1 MLKLKLQYFG
11 HLTRRTDSFEKT
23 LMLRKIEGGR
33 RRGQQRIRWLDGI
46 TVSMDMSLS
55 KLWEL
60 VMDREAWGA
69 AVHGV
74 AKSWTRMSDST
85 ELTGINALWP
95 RALQSLF
102 GVKTMGTSWKSVNL
116 RTLEGVGR
124 AELEAKKTFC
134 PVLESNIQNA
144 PPRSTSTLTPR
155 SGWVTL
161 KISKGKKKNSL
172 QEKGLKVFPSALTLL
187 SNIKFPGHQQFCVE
201 KAMAPHASTLAWRIP
216 GMGEPGGLPSMGVTQ
231 SRT

>member
-1 MLKLKLQYFG
+1 
-11 HLTRRTDSFEKT
+11 
-23 LMLRKIEGGR
+23 
-33 RRGQQRIRWLDGI
+33 
-46 TVSMDMSLS
+46 
-55 KLWEL
+55 
-60 VMDREAWGA
+60 
-69 AVHGV
+69 
-74 AKSWTRMSDST
+74 
-85 ELTGINALWP
+85 
-95 RALQSLF
+95 
-102 GVKTMGTSWKSVNL
+102 MGTSWKSVNL